1 MPKPSLVKW
10 SWTEIK
16 IEAGKAICVINL
28 EILLENESSN
38 HPFFR
43 KMYPNAIIKTITTT
57 LDTEVKN
64 AATLSPPNL
73 ISLSLL
79 N

>member
-1 MPKPSLVKW
+1 MTTISVAYFTSPCASFAKIGRTANAGVAACTINFSL
-10 SWTEIK
+10 
-16 IEAGKAICVINL
+16 
-28 EILLENESSN
+28 
-38 HPFFR
+38 
-43 KMYPNAIIKTITTT
+43 IKTITTT